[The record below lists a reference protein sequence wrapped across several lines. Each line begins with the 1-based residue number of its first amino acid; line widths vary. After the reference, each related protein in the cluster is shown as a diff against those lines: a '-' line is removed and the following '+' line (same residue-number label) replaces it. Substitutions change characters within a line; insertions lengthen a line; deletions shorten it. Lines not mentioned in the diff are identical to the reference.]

1 MDTDMRDAV
10 EAGFVE
16 AYSDHQEA
24 LLRDKAKGPLGA
36 VQRVKVGMAEACP
49 GDRKDTGPEPRASQG
64 AVVMNLCH
72 VCKTTPAALEGLPTL
87 RGPLCNMLPKA

>member
-24 LLRDKAKGPLGA
+24 LAEARRRLGDA
-36 VQRVKVGMAEACP
+36 EHLAWILQARETERKLNLSREQVKVLW
-49 GDRKDTGPEPRASQG
+49 S
-64 AVVMNLCH
+64 
-72 VCKTTPAALEGLPTL
+72 
-87 RGPLCNMLPKA
+87 